1 MEKQPNAPKTDRCGC
16 WSWSCR
22 SQQEK
27 SATYREGRPHDKFG
41 SSSTLELAKKCQEDA
56 ERAEFASSRVDKQPN
71 APESVLPQQQQLPPP
86 QLQSQRASR
95 RRKPAAAAL
104 SSTPAGLAPLDRC
117 PLSESTGPVWSWLP
131 SWPAGATVALAA
143 TLCAPFLS
151 AACIAAS
158 TAARARV
165 VRRDDFKYRIWS
177 TVATTISSSTALLQ
191 SQIFVL

>member
-1 MEKQPNAPKTDRCGC
+1 MHIETSIILGP
-16 WSWSCR
+16 
-22 SQQEK
+22 
-27 SATYREGRPHDKFG
+27 
-41 SSSTLELAKKCQEDA
+41 
-56 ERAEFASSRVDKQPN
+56 RVRIALN

-104 SSTPAGLAPLDRC
+104 SGTPAGLAPLDRC

-158 TAARARV
+158 TARARV
-165 VRRDDFKYRIWS
+165 VRRDDFKYQIRS
-177 TVATTISSSTALLQ
+177 TAAITISSSTALLQ

>member
-1 MEKQPNAPKTDRCGC
+1 MLRMQV
-16 WSWSCR
+16 S
-22 SQQEK
+22 
-27 SATYREGRPHDKFG
+27 
-41 SSSTLELAKKCQEDA
+41 ELASA
-56 ERAEFASSRVDKQPN
+56 GSGGRLQPN

-104 SSTPAGLAPLDRC
+104 SGTPAGPAPLDRC

-151 AACIAAS
+151 AAGIAAS
-158 TAARARV
+158 TARARV
-165 VRRDDFKYRIWS
+165 VRRDDFKYRIRS
-177 TVATTISSSTALLQ
+177 TAAITISSSTALLQ